1 MDNKEEVLK
10 KFGQQLKR
18 IRESKGITAAELAR
32 LTFMDRPHMTRLE
45 KGGTNPTLTTLIK
58 LADALDIELI
68 ELFEGYFHKK
78 AKR

>member
-10 KFGQQLKR
+10 IFGQQLKR

-78 AKR
+78 AKK